1 MATVTVNETFSD
13 VGASEPI
20 PVAVG
25 QPYTLE
31 ITGTFVGT
39 LIMEASEGN
48 GNWTPLA
55 SYTDVLDQTGFT
67 VPTGPEVFCLVRI
80 RCSEYTSG
88 DPEITLSVTAP
99 AIQAWIN
106 KAGKTVFQVTEDG
119 VENGPGTTTVVHALE
134 SDGEVYDE
142 TGHSFQVVAAD
153 LELDPAA
160 GSSDGSN
167 PKFLAPGMGNLI
179 GDTLTADANY
189 LAGWIGAYSVI
200 GTKATTF
207 PAGALLGIIM
217 DGVTAADG
225 AVVAVIDGDSAVT
238 KATAAFKAMMNNS
251 NAGSGFEYGL
261 DLYGPAHDGF
271 LALAILKALSRSPHE
286 VCDLEGAGVPTDG
299 SSGTGAGFAGPG
311 SRYTDYTNANLYIN
325 GNTKASPTWKLVT
338 RAA

>member
-1 MATVTVNETFSD
+1 MATTTVTKTFS
-13 VGASEPI
+13 
-20 PVAVG
+20 AVG
-25 QPYTLE
+25 SSDPLAVPVGRPFTLLIE
-31 ITGTFVGT
+31 GTFVGT
-39 LIMEASEGN
+39 LLLEASEGN
-48 GNWTPLA
+48 GNWIPLA
-55 SYTDVLDQTGFT
+55 SFTSTLAVKGFT
-67 VPTGPEVFCLVRI
+67 LPAGPVILGFVRI
-80 RCSEYTSG
+80 RCSAYTSG
-88 DPEITLSVTAP
+88 SPAITLSQTAAP
-99 AIQAWIN
+99 LQTWVNA
-106 KAGKTVFQVTEDG
+106 AGQTVFQITEDG
-119 VENGPGTTTVVHALE
+119 TEVSPGSTTVIHALE
-134 SDGEVYDE
+134 SDGEVYDG

-217 DGVTAADG
+217 DGVDEVDG
-225 AVVAVIDGDSAVT
+225 AVVAVIDGDSGVT
-238 KATAAFKAMMNNS
+238 KANAAFKAMMNNS
-251 NAGSGFEYGL
+251 NAGSGFDYGL
-261 DLYGPAHDGF
+261 DLLCPAHDGF

-286 VCDLEGAGVPTDG
+286 VCDLEGDGVPTDG